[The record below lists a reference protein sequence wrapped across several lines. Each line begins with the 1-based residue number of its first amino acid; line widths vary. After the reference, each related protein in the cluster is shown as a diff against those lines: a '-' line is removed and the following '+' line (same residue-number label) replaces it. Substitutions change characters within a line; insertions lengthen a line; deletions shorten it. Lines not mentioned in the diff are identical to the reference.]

1 MLLLAVTRAAAEPAI
16 AVEDAGDHVGEYITV
31 VGRVANVF
39 TSRAGNTFLNF
50 GAAHP
55 NQIFSATIFERYAE
69 AFEGQFDDVHDL
81 EGKRVR
87 ITGKIRLYQGK
98 PQIILES
105 PSQLEVP

>member
-1 MLLLAVTRAAAEPAI
+1 MLLMVVARAGAAPTIAAA
-16 AVEDAGDHVGEYITV
+16 DAGEHVGEYVTV

-39 TSRAGNTFLNF
+39 TSRPGNTFLNF

-69 AFEGQFDDVHDL
+69 AFADKFDDVHDL
-81 EGKRVR
+81 EGKHVR
-87 ITGKIRLYQGK
+87 ITGKVRLYQGK